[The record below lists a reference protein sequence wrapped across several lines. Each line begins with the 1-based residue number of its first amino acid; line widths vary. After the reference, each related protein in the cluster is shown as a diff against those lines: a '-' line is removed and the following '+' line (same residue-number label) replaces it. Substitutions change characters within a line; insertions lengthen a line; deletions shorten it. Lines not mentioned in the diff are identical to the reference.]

1 MAALKKANQE
11 ILWDFRYHKLVAYQ
25 AQHGHCRYSEK
36 KGPLGRFVR
45 MLRYQFRDLETMKNK
60 NNNKNNKRDD
70 DGGDKNKEN
79 KNDDLGSDNEEQD
92 VEKGDDDDYDGG
104 ETRKAAT
111 SDQPLWK
118 NVPGQELTEERIELL
133 NKIGFQGDIRR
144 HTKVPWY
151 VVIDG
156 DQSFV

>member
-1 MAALKKANQE
+1 
-11 ILWDFRYHKLVAYQ
+11 
-25 AQHGHCRYSEK
+25 
-36 KGPLGRFVR
+36 
-45 MLRYQFRDLETMKNK
+45 MKNK